1 MRRSF
6 CALAAAFGLTAC
18 TQLPPEQ
25 QTVQDAAEAMG
36 GRDKILAVK
45 SLVLEGEG
53 ANGNPGQ
60 DLTPEATSQTF
71 TLTAYRRAI
80 DVAGNRARTEQTR
93 TPTFTYFQ
101 GPAPQKQVQGIDKT
115 VAYNVAANGT
125 AARLPETTGSDRR
138 AEFYHHP
145 LTAVRAA
152 LDPAAKLTNPRTADG
167 QQVVDVLTPNGVN
180 LTLAIDGTTKL
191 PAKVVSM
198 AYNANLGDVAVETTF
213 ADYAEAGGLKLPAK
227 TTTTVDRVMTS
238 DLRVTKQ
245 TVDGDVGDLAAP
257 AAVAGAPAITTPPP
271 VVINVEELAKGV
283 WILNGQSH
291 HSVAIE
297 LDDHIMLVEA
307 PNEPRALAVIAK
319 ARELRPGKPVTE
331 VVMTHHHFDHSGG
344 IRAAVSEGLAIV
356 TDRGNSAFTQS
367 IATRPHTLAP
377 DALAR
382 SPKPLT
388 LKAVD
393 DELVIK
399 DKMRTVA
406 LYRVTNTGHSDTML
420 VVHLPKERILIE
432 ADLYTPGAAANLYAT
447 SLFEN
452 VNRRKLRVD
461 RIASIHGPV
470 GKYDDFLRSIG
481 QKK

>member
-1 MRRSF
+1 MRNVLF
-6 CALAAAFGLTAC
+6 ILAAAGLSAC

-25 QTVQDAAEAMG
+25 QIVQDAAEAMG
-36 GRDKILAVK
+36 GRDKVLAVK
-45 SLVLEGEG
+45 SLVLEGDG
-53 ANGNPGQ
+53 VNGNPGQ
-60 DLTPEATSQTF
+60 DLTPEAASQRF
-71 TLTAYRRAI
+71 TITAYKRAI

-93 TPTFTYFQ
+93 TPAFTYFA
-101 GPAPQKQVQGIDKT
+101 GPAAQKQVLGVDKDL
-115 VAYNVAANGT
+115 AYNVGANGT
-125 AARLPETTGSDRR
+125 ATRAPEATAADRK

-152 LDPAAKLTNPRTADG
+152 LDPAAVLTNPRTADG
-167 QQVVDVLTPNGVN
+167 QQVVDVRTTNGVN
-180 LTLAIDGTTKL
+180 LTLAFDTTTKL
-191 PAKVVSM
+191 PSKVVSM
-198 AYNANLGDVAVETTF
+198 AYNANLGDVAVETSF

-227 TTTTVDRVMTS
+227 TTTTVDRTMTS
-238 DLRVTKQ
+238 ELRFAKQ
-245 TVDGDVGDLAAP
+245 SVDGDTGDLAAP
-257 AAVAGAPAITTPPP
+257 AAAASAAAITGPAP
-271 VVINVEELAKGV
+271 VVINVEELTKGV

-297 LDDHIMLVEA
+297 LDDHIMVVEA
-307 PNEPRALAVIAK
+307 PNEPRTLAVIAK

-356 TDRGNSAFTQS
+356 SDRGNSVFLQS
-367 IATRPHTLAP
+367 LVTRPFTITA

-406 LYRVTNTGHSDTML
+406 LYRLTNTEHSDTML
-420 VVHLPKERILIE
+420 VVHLPKERLLIE
-432 ADLYTPGAAANLYAT
+432 ADAYTPGAATNLYAT
-447 SLFEN
+447 SLYDN
-452 VNRRKLRVD
+452 VTRRKLRVD
-461 RIASIHGPV
+461 RVVSIHGPV